1 MIIVLAEN
9 YSESLIPNPCL
20 RTHFDGVNYYFAET
34 QEDVD
39 AIEAMLPIPEPEPEP
54 PGTALQAVLNAT
66 PEELEEI
73 KRILG
78 IS

>member
-9 YSESLIPNPCL
+9 YSENLIPNPCL

-39 AIEAMLPIPEPEPEP
+39 AIEAMLPVPEPEPEP
-54 PGTALQAVLNAT
+54 PGTALQAAMNAT

>member
-20 RTHFDGVNYYFAET
+20 HVHFDGTNYYFAET
-34 QEDVD
+34 QQDID
-39 AIEAMLPIPEPEPEP
+39 QILSMLPPPEEPEPL
-54 PGTALQAVLNAT
+54 PGTALQAVLSAT

>member
-20 RTHFDGVNYYFAET
+20 RIHFDGINYYFAET

-39 AIEAMLPIPEPEPEP
+39 TIEAMLPVPEPEPEP
-54 PGTALQAVLNAT
+54 PGAALQAVLSAT
-66 PEELEEI
+66 PEEIEQI
-73 KRILG
+73 KQILN
-78 IS
+78 IK